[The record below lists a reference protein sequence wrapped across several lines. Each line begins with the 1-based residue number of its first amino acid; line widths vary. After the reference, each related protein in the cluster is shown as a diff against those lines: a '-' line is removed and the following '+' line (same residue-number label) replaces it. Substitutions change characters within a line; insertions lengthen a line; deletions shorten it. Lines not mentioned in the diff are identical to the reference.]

1 MCSEGGDEVSSE
13 KSHGIAQPVVLQI
26 VVSTLSQTGSH
37 HRLTRVARTTRKAAP
52 ADDLSKR
59 SPRNAAEHGR
69 AHEPVQRDYRI
80 SLIAQRLQK
89 HVSEGREMKSKSA
102 ARKQQYT

>member
-26 VVSTLSQTGSH
+26 VVSTLNQTGSH

-52 ADDLSKR
+52 TDDLSKR

-80 SLIAQRLQK
+80 SLIAQLPQK
-89 HVSEGREMKSKSA
+89 HVSEGRENEE
-102 ARKQQYT
+102 